1 MLQQI
6 RDKITGWF
14 AIVFL
19 GAIAVVFIFWGIQFE
34 STVNVAAAT
43 VNGEKIPVET
53 VSRAWQNR
61 QAELQQ
67 ALRDEIPPEMVK
79 VEQQR
84 LLDQFV
90 RRELLKQRAEAFGYR
105 VSDRELAEAIAAV
118 PELQVDG
125 TFSRDR
131 YAALL
136 RAQGRSEAD
145 FEADYRLDLEIGQ
158 IQAGVTSSAFALPG
172 EIKRRVALQGETRE
186 TQMLLLPAANYAAGV
201 TVTPEQVAARYERD
215 KGKFLTQESAN
226 VQYLQ
231 LNLADVAATVQVTDE
246 ALRAFYDQVAAERYT
261 TTERRQARHILIET
275 GSDEAAAKAR
285 AEKLA
290 TEAKAGA
297 DFAALASQNSDDPG
311 SKGQGG
317 DLGWATRDSF
327 VAPFADALFAMQP
340 GQVSDPVKTQF
351 GYHIIKLE
359 AVEPGAQRPFEDVR
373 AELEADYRREQ
384 AQSVFYERSQQ
395 LADES
400 FTALSELDSVAKKL
414 GLPLQT
420 VDGFTRQGGGALG
433 TDRKVIDAVFSDEV
447 LQERQNSPAIDVGG
461 DKVIVLRVTDYKPAA
476 QRALDEVRAEIETT
490 LRAEAATAAAEAAG
504 RQAAAKLAAG
514 APMSEVAKEFNAQA
528 ATAPM
533 MVARNQE
540 GFPPELSKAL
550 FAVAP
555 PAPGGVTAG
564 SAAMGNGNVAAF
576 VVTKIVPGTLP
587 NDPAQSAQ
595 LKLEAGQREAI
606 AEFTAYVTELER
618 TAKVTRNEKLF
629 EQ

>member
-43 VNGEKIPVET
+43 VNGEKVPVEA

-61 QAELQQ
+61 HTELQQ
-67 ALRDEIPPEMVK
+67 ALRDEVPPEMIK

-125 TFSRDR
+125 AFSRDR

-158 IQAGVTSSAFALPG
+158 IQNAVMGSAFTLPG
-172 EIKRRVALQGETRE
+172 EIKRRVALQGEARE

-215 KGKFLTQESAN
+215 KAKLLTQESAN

-231 LNLADVAATVQVTDE
+231 LNLADVAATVQVSDE

-290 TEAKAGA
+290 AEAKAGA
-297 DFAALASQNSDDPG
+297 DFAALATQNSDDPG

-340 GQVSDPVKTQF
+340 GQISDPVKTQF

-384 AQSVFYERSQQ
+384 AQSLFYERSQQ

-400 FTALSELDSVAKKL
+400 FAALSELESVATKL

-433 TDRKVIDAVFSDEV
+433 ADRKLIDAVFSDEV
-447 LQERQNSPAIDVGG
+447 LQERQNSPALDVGG

-504 RQAAAKLAAG
+504 RKAAEKLAAG
-514 APMSEVAKEFNAQA
+514 TPMAEVAKEFNAQA

-533 MVARNQE
+533 MVVRNQE

-555 PAPGGVTAG
+555 PAAGGVTAG
-564 SAAMGNGNVAAF
+564 SATMGNGNVAAF

-587 NDPAQSAQ
+587 SDPAQSAQ
-595 LKLEAGQREAI
+595 VKLEAGQREAI

-618 TAKVTRNEKLF
+618 TAKVTRNETLF

>member
-34 STVNVAAAT
+34 STVNVAAAK
-43 VNGEKIPVET
+43 VNGEKIPVEA
-53 VSRAWQNR
+53 VNRAWQNR

-67 ALRDEIPPEMVK
+67 AMRDEIPPEMAK

-90 RRELLKQRAEAFGYR
+90 RRELLRQRAEELHYR
-105 VSDRELAEAIAAV
+105 VSDRELADAIAAV

-125 TFSRDR
+125 VFSRDR

-136 RAQGRSEAD
+136 RAQGRTEAD
-145 FEADYRLDLEIGQ
+145 FEADFRLDLEIGQ
-158 IQAGVTSSAFALPG
+158 IQNGVMVSAFALPG
-172 EIKRRVALQGETRE
+172 EVKRRVALQGETRE
-186 TQMLLLPAANYAAGV
+186 AQMLLLPAANYAAGV
-201 TVTPEQVAARYERD
+201 TVTPEQVAARYEKD
-215 KGKFLTQESAN
+215 KSGFKTQESAN
-226 VQYLQ
+226 LQYLQ
-231 LNLADVAATVQVTDE
+231 LNLADVAATVAVTDE

-261 TTERRQARHILIET
+261 TTERRQARHILIEG
-275 GSDEAAAKAR
+275 GSDDAAARAK

-290 TEAKAGA
+290 AEARAGA
-297 DFAALASQNSDDPG
+297 DFAGLAAQNSDDPG

-317 DLGWATRDSF
+317 DLGWATRESF

-340 GQVSDPVKTQF
+340 GEISEPVKTQF
-351 GYHIIKLE
+351 GYHVIKLE
-359 AVEPGAQRPFEDVR
+359 AVEPGAQRPFDEVR

-384 AQSVFYERSQQ
+384 AQTVFYERSQQ

-400 FTALSELDSVAKKL
+400 FAALSELDSVAKKL

-433 TDRKVIDAVFSDEV
+433 AEPKVIGAVFSDEV
-447 LQERQNSPAIDVGG
+447 LQERQNSPAIDLGG

-476 QRALDEVRAEIETT
+476 QRSLDEVRAEIEAT
-490 LRAEAATAAAEAAG
+490 LRAEAATTAAEAAA
-504 RQAAAKLAAG
+504 REAAAKLAAG
-514 APMSEVAKEFNAQA
+514 KPLPEVAKEFSAQA
-528 ATAPM
+528 ATAPI

-555 PAPGGVTAG
+555 PAAGGVSTGTATL
-564 SAAMGNGNVAAF
+564 GNGSVAAF
-576 VVTKIVPGTLP
+576 VVTKVVPGSMP
-587 NDPAQSAQ
+587 GDAAQAAQ
-595 LKLEAGQREAI
+595 VKLEGSQREAI
-606 AEFTAYVTELER
+606 AEFTAYITELER
-618 TAKVTRNEKLF
+618 TAEVTRNPQLF
-629 EQ
+629 E